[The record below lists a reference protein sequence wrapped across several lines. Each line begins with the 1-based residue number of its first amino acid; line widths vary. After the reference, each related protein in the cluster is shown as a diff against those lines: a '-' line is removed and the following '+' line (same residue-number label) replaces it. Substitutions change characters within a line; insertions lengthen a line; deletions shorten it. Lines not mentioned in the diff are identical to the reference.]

1 MSDEIIL
8 SFENVTLPPHP
19 PYEAGLAGVS
29 FSLNAAE
36 LMLVRVE
43 QGLSR
48 LAFADAAQGL
58 VEPDSGRVMF
68 LGEDWRS
75 MPPNR
80 AAERRG
86 SIGRVFE
93 AHGWI
98 SNLDVDENIT
108 LAQRHHTSRPEGEI
122 VAEASALA
130 AQFGLAELPRVRPA
144 VVRHAD
150 LRRAEWVRAFAGSPR
165 LILLENPTKDASGNA
180 LPSLV
185 SAVKAARGRGAAVIW
200 IADDERVLS
209 KVGPDAT
216 CRFEFRGDGLV
227 PWEGNTQHG

>member
-1 MSDEIIL
+1 MSDEVIL
-8 SFENVTLPPHP
+8 SFESVTLPPHP

-93 AHGWI
+93 ANGWI

-130 AQFGLAELPRVRPA
+130 AQFDEVVLARYQETKLRHFHEL
-144 VVRHAD
+144 
-150 LRRAEWVRAFAGSPR
+150 LS
-165 LILLENPTKDASGNA
+165 K
-180 LPSLV
+180 
-185 SAVKAARGRGAAVIW
+185 W
-200 IADDERVLS
+200 IAD
-209 KVGPDAT
+209 
-216 CRFEFRGDGLV
+216 
-227 PWEGNTQHG
+227 